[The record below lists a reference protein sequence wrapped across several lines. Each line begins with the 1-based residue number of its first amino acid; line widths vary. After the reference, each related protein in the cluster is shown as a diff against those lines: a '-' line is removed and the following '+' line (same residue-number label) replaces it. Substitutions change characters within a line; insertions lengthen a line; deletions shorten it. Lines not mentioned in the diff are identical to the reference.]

1 MRKELCLCESAAAC
15 KASLSFQTQITILMH
30 HREQYLT
37 TNTARLA
44 TLCIPNCDL
53 YLRGRPNDPL
63 QLSELIAEHS
73 QPLFLY
79 PSENAHVLSKDYLEQ
94 FKKPIQLI
102 VPDGSW
108 RQASKVA
115 NREIALQG
123 IPRVTLPTGQISEYK
138 LRREPKENG
147 LATFEAIARALGI
160 IEEESVHDALIEIFR
175 VMVKRT
181 LQSRGVPSTQVFPIG
196 NPYPLLHVV

>member
-1 MRKELCLCESAAAC
+1 
-15 KASLSFQTQITILMH
+15 MH
-30 HREQYLT
+30 HRERYIT

-44 TLCIPNCDL
+44 ALCIPNCDFF
-53 YLRGRPNDPL
+53 LRGLPNETL
-63 QLSELIAEHS
+63 QLSELIADDR

-79 PSENAHVLSKDYLEQ
+79 PDEGANVLSKDYLKQ

-115 NREIALQG
+115 NREIALKD
-123 IPRVTLPTGQISEYK
+123 IPRVMLPAGQVSAYK

-160 IEEESVHDALIEIFR
+160 IEDEAVHDKLVKVFR
-175 VMVKRT
+175 VMVQRT
-181 LQSRGVPSTQVFPIG
+181 LQSRGLSAIK
-196 NPYPLLHVV
+196 

>member
-1 MRKELCLCESAAAC
+1 MIHTKTPDSRCPHCKMRKELCLCEIAAAC
-15 KASLSFQTQITILMH
+15 QASLAIQTQTTIIMH
-30 HREQYLT
+30 HRERYLT

-44 TLCIPNCDL
+44 TLCIPNCEVF
-53 YLRGRPNDPL
+53 LRGLQNETL
-63 QLSELIAEHS
+63 QLSELIADDK

-79 PSENAHVLSKDYLEQ
+79 PSEDAQVLSRDYLKQ
-94 FKKPIQLI
+94 FNKPIQLI

-115 NREIALQG
+115 TRESALKD
-123 IPRVTLPTGQISEYK
+123 IPRIVLPVGENSEYR

-160 IEEESVHDALIEIFR
+160 IEGKSVHDNLIKVFQ
-175 VMVKRT
+175 VMVQRT
-181 LQSRGVPSTQVFPIG
+181 LESRGVWT
-196 NPYPLLHVV
+196 

>member
-1 MRKELCLCESAAAC
+1 MRKELCLCEDAAAC
-15 KASLSFQTQITILMH
+15 KTSLDIQTQTTIIMH
-30 HREQYLT
+30 HRERYLT

-44 TLCIPNCDL
+44 ALCLPNCEIF
-53 YLRGRPNDPL
+53 LRGLHNKPL
-63 QLSELIAEHS
+63 ELSELLENNK

-79 PSENAHVLSKDYLEQ
+79 PSDNAQILSKDYLKN
-94 FKKPIQLI
+94 FTKPIQLI

-115 NREIALQG
+115 CREMALKD
-123 IPRVTLPTGQISEYK
+123 IPRVVLPIGATSEYK

-160 IEEESVHDALIEIFR
+160 IEDESVHDSLVKVFH
-175 VMVKRT
+175 VMVQRT
-181 LQSRGVPSTQVFPIG
+181 LKSRG
-196 NPYPLLHVV
+196 L